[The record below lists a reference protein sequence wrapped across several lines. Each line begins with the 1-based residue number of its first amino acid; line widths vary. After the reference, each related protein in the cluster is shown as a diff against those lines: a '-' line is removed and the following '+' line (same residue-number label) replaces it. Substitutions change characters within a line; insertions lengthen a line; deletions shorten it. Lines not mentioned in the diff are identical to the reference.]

1 MQILY
6 LSGVASKAAIDDA
19 RRRDSQFSGY
29 ASQKFNR
36 LVAEGLVRNG
46 QTVTVLSSFY
56 LPHVGR
62 GYYRRK
68 ENEEGVQ
75 YKYIPSPNN
84 HLLRHIWL
92 ILYCF
97 CKVLFWGML
106 NKKEKVLIANV
117 LNISACMGALAAA
130 RLIGLRRVG
139 VMTDM
144 PGLMVGRGKTD
155 ATATTLQ
162 RTSFNARVN
171 KSFLRHFTHYVF
183 LTEQMN
189 KAVNINHRPY
199 IVMEGL
205 VDIDMTVDVNNVK
218 NDKSIVIYAGGLH
231 ERYGLRMLVEGF
243 MKADVAN
250 TELWLYGN
258 GPFADELPNYHH
270 RDSRIVYKGIKPN
283 EEVVADELSATLLVN
298 PRPTHEEFT
307 KYSFPSKNMEYMVS
321 GTPLLTTKLPGMP
334 EEYYPYVYLFDEET
348 TEGYAE
354 AIRNVLMLPLDELQS
369 KGLVARRWVLTNKNN
384 VNQTARIITLL
395 SSKD

>member
-6 LSGVASKAAIDDA
+6 LSGVASKAALDDA
-19 RRRDSQFSGY
+19 RQRDSQFSGY

-46 QTVTVLSSFY
+46 HTVIALSSFY

-62 GYYRRK
+62 GYCRRK
-68 ENEEGVQ
+68 EKEGGVQ
-75 YKYIPSPNN
+75 YNYIPSPNN
-84 HLLRHIWL
+84 HPLRHVWL
-92 ILYCF
+92 IVYCF

-130 RLIGLRRVG
+130 RLIGLRRIG

-144 PGLMVGRGKTD
+144 PGLMVGRGKTN
-155 ATATTLQ
+155 APTTTLQ

-189 KAVNINHRPY
+189 EAVNINHRPY

-205 VDIDMTVDVNNVK
+205 VDIDMKVDANNAK
-218 NDKSIVIYAGGLH
+218 NDKRIVIYAGGLH

-250 TELWLYGN
+250 TELWLYGS

-334 EEYYPYVYLFDEET
+334 AEYYPYVYLFDKET

-395 SSKD
+395 SRKN